1 MKTSNKLFLLI
12 LCLLALNTNAQDPVV
27 QPQGNYGLTSALDG
41 APPMPGLY
49 YMGYASFYS
58 STLRDANGDKISPL
72 TGKDI
77 KLNSALLVNQA
88 VWITNK
94 KVFGGNLFFDFLLPT
109 VHLSLPDYD
118 EAPVDLLGKNSIL
131 ADISVGLGIQWF
143 NKKLFGL
150 PYFHRPELIFILP
163 TGGYDKASPVNV
175 GSGFFSIQPTYA
187 QTLFFNKNI
196 SLSLRHHLTFNSKV
210 KRSTSDVKAG
220 TYYHVNYSLE
230 TLVGKSRF
238 QPGVSGETRLAIQG
252 YYGNQ
257 FNDDQVNGVDFA
269 NSKESVF
276 AIGPDLHYITKK
288 GLVFEVKA
296 AIETSA
302 INRTKGVRYT
312 ARIIK
317 LFPAKKKKVIK
328 E

>member
-1 MKTSNKLFLLI
+1 MDLK
-12 LCLLALNTNAQDPVV
+12 
-27 QPQGNYGLTSALDG
+27 
-41 APPMPGLY
+41 
-49 YMGYASFYS
+49 YS
-58 STLRDANGDKISPL
+58 
-72 TGKDI
+72 
-77 KLNSALLVNQA
+77 
-88 VWITNK
+88 
-94 KVFGGNLFFDFLLPT
+94 
-109 VHLSLPDYD
+109 
-118 EAPVDLLGKNSIL
+118 
-131 ADISVGLGIQWF
+131 
-143 NKKLFGL
+143 
-150 PYFHRPELIFILP
+150 HRPELIFILP

-187 QTLFFNKNI
+187 QTLFFSKKT

-210 KRSTSDVKAG
+210 DRPAVEVKAG

-230 TLVGKSRF
+230 TLVGKGRF
-238 QPGVSGETRLAIQG
+238 QPGVSGETRVAIQG
-252 YYGNQ
+252 YYGSQ
-257 FNDDQVNGVDFA
+257 FNDDQVSGIDIA

-276 AIGPDLHYITKK
+276 AIGPDVHFITKK

-317 LFPAKKKKVIK
+317 LFPPKKKKVMK